1 MACVVQWE
9 YHWSCMHCQPAHC
22 FSRVLYSRERPSLR
36 GIQGIPSL
44 RVEIHEQVIKN
55 KGSGGGVSQ
64 YITAKLL
71 NYLPKGDLDC
81 SKNVWKV
88 SAGSQPLISTGSVVM
103 YNNLQPTKDVDLPG
117 RAKRNRLFFFFTEH
131 FRSGYTQYCKVLPI
145 VSDAYLCVRRT
156 WKVENSFSIKES
168 RIH

>member
-117 RAKRNRLFFFFTEH
+117 RAKRNGLFFFFYRTLQIWLH
-131 FRSGYTQYCKVLPI
+131 TVLQGFTH
-145 VSDAYLCVRRT
+145 CVRCLSLRE
-156 WKVENSFSIKES
+156 KNLKS
-168 RIH
+168 RK